1 MTHTIAARRIVDGF
15 LGFFE
20 HAAIVTVGFV
30 LMLIGL
36 ALGVTMIM
44 LPAGIVIGLIG
55 VLLIV
60 GGLFTHFS
68 DM

>member
-1 MTHTIAARRIVDGF
+1 MAHTIAARRIVDGF
-15 LGFFE
+15 VGFFE
-20 HAAIVTVGFV
+20 HAAIVAIGLV
-30 LMLIGL
+30 LMLVGL

-55 VLLIV
+55 VLLLV

>member
-1 MTHTIAARRIVDGF
+1 MAHTIAARRIVDGF
-15 LGFFE
+15 VGFFE
-20 HAAIVTVGFV
+20 HAAIVVVGFV

-55 VLLIV
+55 VLLVV
-60 GGLFTHFS
+60 GGLFTHFA
-68 DM
+68 DL